1 LILKAALM
9 PLAVMIFTG
18 MSRSKTPSGPGRRRR
33 PGEGSRPAGAEIPS
47 VTPTL
52 FIWPQEREP
61 SSLLSATALYRLLSW
76 LSPSFPIG
84 AFGYSHGLET
94 AVETGLVRDGTS
106 LQSWVAG
113 ILAHGSGRIDADILC
128 GAHRAAAGGALAALA
143 AVNRRGLAYRA
154 TAELALESAAQ
165 GEAFLAT
172 CRAAWPDPF
181 LEESAAGRVG
191 SVHPDSGSLKPD
203 SGSSENGGS
212 PDSRAGAAVCYAAAV
227 GAAAARSAIPLEAAL
242 VAYLQ
247 AITANLV
254 SAALRLGVIG
264 QTGGQR
270 ILCALEPAVIRAA
283 HDAMARGP
291 DDFGAATFAV
301 DLASMAHETQYT
313 RLFRS

>member
-1 LILKAALM
+1 M
-9 PLAVMIFTG
+9 PLAVMIPTG
-18 MSRSKTPSGPGRRRR
+18 TNRPKTSSGPGKRRG
-33 PGEGSRPAGAEIPS
+33 PGGRGRPAGAEIPS
-47 VTPTL
+47 APPTRSTR
-52 FIWPQEREP
+52 PREREP
-61 SSLLSATALYRLLSW
+61 SSLLFATALYRLLSW
-76 LSPSFPIG
+76 LSPAFPIG

-94 AVETGLVRDGTS
+94 AVETGLVCDGTS

-128 GAHRAAAGGALAALA
+128 DAHRAAAGGARSALA

-181 LEESAAGRVG
+181 LEEWAAGRVR
-191 SVHPDSGSLKPD
+191 SRRRDSGSPNPH
-203 SGSSENGGS
+203 SGSPENGES
-212 PDSRAGAAVCYAAAV
+212 PNSRGGPVVCYAAAV
-227 GAAAARSAIPLEAAL
+227 GVAAARSTIPLEAAL

-247 AITANLV
+247 AMAANLV
-254 SAALRLGVIG
+254 SAALKLGLVGHI
-264 QTGGQR
+264 GGQR

-283 HDAMARGP
+283 HHAVARGP

-301 DLASMAHETQYT
+301 DLASMTHETQYT

>member
-1 LILKAALM
+1 LQLC
-9 PLAVMIFTG
+9 
-18 MSRSKTPSGPGRRRR
+18 
-33 PGEGSRPAGAEIPS
+33 
-47 VTPTL
+47 
-52 FIWPQEREP
+52 
-61 SSLLSATALYRLLSW
+61 ATALFRLLSW
-76 LSPSFPIG
+76 LSPAFPIG

-113 ILAHGSGRIDADILC
+113 ILTHGSGRIDADILC
-128 GAHRAAAGGALAALA
+128 SAHRAAAGGALAALA
-143 AVNRRGLAYRA
+143 AVNRCGLAYRA

-181 LEESAAGRVG
+181 LEEWAAGRVR
-191 SVHPDSGSLKPD
+191 SAHPDSGSPKPD
-203 SGSSENGGS
+203 SRSPENKGS
-212 PDSRAGAAVCYAAAV
+212 PDSRAGAGVCYAAMV
-227 GAAAARSAIPLEAAL
+227 GAAAARNAIPLEAAL

-247 AITANLV
+247 AMATNLV
-254 SAALRLGVIG
+254 SAALRLGLVGHI
-264 QTGGQR
+264 GGQR
-270 ILCALEPAVIRAA
+270 ILSALEPVVIRAA

>member
-1 LILKAALM
+1 M

-18 MSRSKTPSGPGRRRR
+18 MNRPTTPSGPGKRRG
-33 PGEGSRPAGAEIPS
+33 PGEGRRLEGAEIPS
-47 VTPTL
+47 LTRAL
-52 FIWPQEREP
+52 SSGQLEGEP
-61 SSLLSATALYRLLSW
+61 SLQLSATALYRLLSW
-76 LSPSFPIG
+76 LSPAFPIG

-106 LQSWVAG
+106 LQSWVAA

-172 CRAAWPDPF
+172 CRAVWPDPF
-181 LEESAAGRVG
+181 LEEWAAGRTRSARPASG
-191 SVHPDSGSLKPD
+191 LRRPDSGSPEPD
-203 SGSSENGGS
+203 SRSPENKGS
-212 PDSRAGAAVCYAAAV
+212 PDSRAGAAVCYAAVV
-227 GAAAARSAIPLEAAL
+227 GATAARNAIPLEATL

-247 AITANLV
+247 AMVTNLV
-254 SAALRLGVIG
+254 SAALRLGLVGHI
-264 QTGGQR
+264 GGQR
-270 ILCALEPAVIRAA
+270 MLRALEPAVCQTAQ
-283 HDAMARGP
+283 DAMARGP